1 MQNTTEFGNITDLR
15 NELIENFKQMKLK
28 QMDLKMGKE
37 LTNNA
42 GKIINSLKVEQE
54 EQIRLGIK
62 TPIPFLQ
69 TTKEE
74 EL

>member
-1 MQNTTEFGNITDLR
+1 
-15 NELIENFKQMKLK
+15 MKLK

>member
-1 MQNTTEFGNITDLR
+1 MQNTTDIGNITDLR